1 MPKKGVSKSDKL
13 KRTIEYLYEKR
24 EPFMLKD
31 LERDLPK
38 AKGIIAQVCGCVF
51 TAPCPLS
58 LPVCPFIQHV
68 FVQSIPIHFC
78 VCMCVPLVLLVVD
91 WWVLAIIFVCQRK

>member
-51 TAPCPLS
+51 IAPCLLS
-58 LPVCPFIQHV
+58 LPVCPSIQHV
-68 FVQSIPIHFC
+68 FVCLFKVYPFIAVYAYVHRWYY
-78 VCMCVPLVLLVVD
+78 L
-91 WWVLAIIFVCQRK
+91 W